1 MLIKSSYLIIYEK
14 DLGSMPQRLRIK
26 NNKIVLESH
35 GGLSSLKYVYDVSRI
50 STSVPTVGMSVQD
63 FTRMSIDSPFDEYVA
78 IRDIYNKDDRYT
90 YAERVIS
97 VFSSSGKGRLAMI
110 YIYIVKDDD
119 KFFEYNKKYEY
130 MDNSSLKSEIEQY
143 AEGKYDLHI
152 TYSNN
157 KIDKIERQRR

>member
-1 MLIKSSYLIIYEK
+1 MIVKNSYLVIYEK

-50 STSVPTVGMSVQD
+50 STPVPTAGMSVQD
-63 FTRMSIDSPFDEYVA
+63 FTRMSIDSTFDEYVA
-78 IRDIYNKDDRYT
+78 IRDIYSKDERYT

-110 YIYIVKDDD
+110 YIYIVKDSDEIA
-119 KFFEYNKKYEY
+119 EYHRKYEY
-130 MDNSSLKSEIEQY
+130 MDDPSLKMEIEKY

-152 TYSNN
+152 TYVNG
-157 KIDKIERQRR
+157 KIDKIEKKGR